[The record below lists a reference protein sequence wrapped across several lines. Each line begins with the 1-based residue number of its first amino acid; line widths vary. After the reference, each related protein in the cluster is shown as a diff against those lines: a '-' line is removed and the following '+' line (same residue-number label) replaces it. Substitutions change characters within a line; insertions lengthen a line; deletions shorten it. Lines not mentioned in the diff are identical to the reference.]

1 MGAFEEELSRLEAL
15 AEAYGAM
22 AYEAPNPSRATG
34 YYSDM
39 KSAFA
44 EAIAFA
50 RGAGRFE
57 HVARLESRVEV
68 LKERFRDQF
77 TGFDQRPT
85 LTRVEPATQWREA
98 QAAERRGELETAAEM
113 YEALL
118 DLEDRAREL
127 GDIRAS
133 AGLALALLHL
143 EQQRGTAAARTLKRV
158 ASMPGA
164 PPELSSVARRALGEL
179 RHIQA

>member
-1 MGAFEEELSRLEAL
+1 
-15 AEAYGAM
+15 M
-22 AYEAPNPSRATG
+22 AYEAPTPGRATG

-44 EAIAFA
+44 EAIAFS
-50 RGAGRFE
+50 RGAGRLE
-57 HVARLESRVEV
+57 HVARLEARLEL

-85 LTRVEPATQWREA
+85 VGRVEPATQWREA
-98 QAAERRGELETAAEM
+98 QAAERRGELQTAAAM
-113 YEALL
+113 YQALL
-118 DLEDRAREL
+118 DLEDGAREL

-143 EQQRGTAAARTLKRV
+143 EQRRGVAAAEALRRV
-158 ASMPGA
+158 AALSGA
-164 PPELSSVARRALGEL
+164 PPELTSAARRALGEL
-179 RHIQA
+179 RHTA